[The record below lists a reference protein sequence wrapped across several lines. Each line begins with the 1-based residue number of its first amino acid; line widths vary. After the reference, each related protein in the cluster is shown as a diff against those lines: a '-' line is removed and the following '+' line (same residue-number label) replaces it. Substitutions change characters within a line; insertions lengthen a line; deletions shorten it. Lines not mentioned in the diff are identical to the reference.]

1 MSHEPSDFA
10 ERTSPKLRP
19 PRATS
24 DKSTMSHSVPDLTSP
39 AQLAQL
45 FRRHNFRPKKRFG
58 QSFLVDRNVL
68 NKILDAADIQEGD
81 PVVEIGPGAGTLTLA
96 LAERGANVVAV
107 EVDRYLIAIL
117 QEVLADHPNVSVINA
132 DILSLDMSSF
142 LAEHFGEQNVKVVGN
157 LPYYITSPIVSQLL
171 LARSRIE
178 RIVLMVQK
186 EVAERMKASPGTKDF
201 GSMSVFV
208 QFHAEVEI
216 IAHVSKNVFQPPP
229 EVSSAILRLT
239 PRSEPPVEVP
249 SEEVFFDVV
258 HCAFG
263 QRRKT
268 LLNSLSD
275 CPALGLSKDQVA
287 QVLHDADIDA
297 SRRAETLSLAE
308 FARIACRLAS
318 GEV

>member
-1 MSHEPSDFA
+1 MKKDDLFVSHEPSDFPEA
-10 ERTSPKLRP
+10 
-19 PRATS
+19 AS
-24 DKSTMSHSVPDLTSP
+24 DKSTNNHSGPDLTSP

-45 FRRHNFRPKKRFG
+45 FRRHSFRPKKRFG
-58 QSFLVDRNVL
+58 QNFLVDRNVL
-68 NKILDAADIQEGD
+68 NKILDAADIHEGD
-81 PVVEIGPGAGTLTLA
+81 CVLEIGPGAGTLTLA

-107 EVDRYLIAIL
+107 EVDRHLIAIL
-117 QEVLADHPNVSVINA
+117 QEVLADHPNARVVNA
-132 DILSLDMSSF
+132 DILGLDLHSL
-142 LAEHFGEQNVKVVGN
+142 LAEHFDEQRVKIIGN
-157 LPYYITSPIVSQLL
+157 LPYYITSPIISQLL
-171 LARSRIE
+171 LARPGIE

-186 EVAERMKASPGTKDF
+186 EVAERMKASAGTKDF
-201 GSMSVFV
+201 GSLTVFV

-239 PRSEPPVEVP
+239 PRSAPPVQVP

-275 CPALGLSKDQVA
+275 CPALGLSKEQVA
-287 QVLHDADIDA
+287 EILRDADIDP
-297 SRRAETLSLAE
+297 SRRAETLPLAD